1 MQKVEGVQDVRV
13 SLKEGLTMLDLKP
26 GNRITVAKLRGIIKS
41 NGFVSRDAVIV
52 AAGAELPN
60 AGGAVFEVSG
70 TGERVR
76 LAGPAAQDGQGLWR
90 FTTPAK

>member
-1 MQKVEGVQDVRV
+1 MQKVDGVQDVRV
-13 SLKEGLTMLDLKP
+13 SLKEGLTTLELKP
-26 GNRITVAKLRGIIKS
+26 GNRITVAKLREIIK
-41 NGFVSRDAVIV
+41 NKGFVSRDAVIV

-70 TGERVR
+70 TGERLR
-76 LAGPAAQDGQGLWR
+76 LAGSAAPDGQGLWR